1 MSAQQAESG
10 PVDALVKMPP
20 SVVAGFFVN
29 SAIFRS
35 IIQRHND
42 SPLLIPERG
51 AWPIFAAASGS
62 DSIETTLDTDVDI
75 VRLPIGTF
83 YIDGQDPTEKPRGLS
98 SLQKKNILKKSLGDR
113 VGKMVVIDE
122 VQRGG
127 TSSQLMDLLRNMVPP
142 VQYQPHMLIAAL
154 DNRPKV
160 AAQTKNP
167 RYTEIVT
174 GNVSGVETSSIP
186 VPLIATD
193 REPLLNRLVYDGDE
207 KNLVD
212 KYATLDIKI
221 IDNVEATELFRKLGS
236 LSRSLDALHSGDSI
250 EELFD
255 RPELEKTNPGLERW
269 VEVFTHILQENA
281 QGYQHNFMVD
291 WPKADTTQAD

>member
-1 MSAQQAESG
+1 MSVYRSEGG

-35 IIQRHND
+35 IIQRHNS

-51 AWPIFAAASGS
+51 AWPIFTAASGF
-62 DSIETTLDTDVDI
+62 DGIETTLDKDIDV

-83 YIDGQDPTEKPRGLS
+83 YTLSHDATEKPRGLS
-98 SLQKKNILKKSLGDR
+98 SLQKKNILIKTLGGR
-113 VGKMVVIDE
+113 VGKMVVLDE

-127 TSSQLMDLLRNMVPP
+127 TSSQLMHLLKGVLPS
-142 VQYQPHMLIAAL
+142 VQHEPHMLIAAL

-193 REPLLNRLVYDGDE
+193 RESLLNTLLYDGDE
-207 KNLVD
+207 KNLGD
-212 KYATLDIKI
+212 KYVTPDIKI
-221 IDNVEATELFRKLGS
+221 IDNTEATELFRHLGS
-236 LSRSLDALHSGDSI
+236 LSRSLDALHGRDSI
-250 EELFD
+250 GGLFD
-255 RPELEKTNPGLERW
+255 RPVLEKTD
-269 VEVFTHILQENA
+269 A
-281 QGYQHNFMVD
+281 
-291 WPKADTTQAD
+291 